1 MPTILLIMWRQHFYK
16 KPNFGW
22 WRNFIIKPPP
32 CNYQGKWR
40 IKELKVDAKNVTWR
54 LEIMHC
60 LGVNTYKLNPL
71 SLQRFQR
78 PKNDILSKEK
88 LRSNGWFQRWKNVI
102 FSQKKISRPIELHIK
117 PTSLRRWNL
126 FEMGLVH
133 IIHFQ
138 TCKITCQLFIHLHLL
153 GLLGL
158 HLLCKLSISNHWGF
172 HINFSSNC
180 ISMAWGLHPPLKLS
194 ISNHWGFH
202 ITFHLFTFRWP
213 LRLN

>member
-1 MPTILLIMWRQHFYK
+1 MEAWNNALLGGQHLQAQPIESTHWVCNDFRGEKMIFCQK
-16 KPNFGW
+16 KNLDQMDDSRG
-22 WRNFIIKPPP
+22 
-32 CNYQGKWR
+32 
-40 IKELKVDAKNVTWR
+40 E
-54 LEIMHC
+54 E
-60 LGVNTYKLNPL
+60 
-71 SLQRFQR
+71 
-78 PKNDILSKEK
+78 
-88 LRSNGWFQRWKNVI
+88 NVI

-138 TCKITCQLFIHLHLL
+138 TCKITCQLFIYLHLL

-158 HLLCKLSISNHWGF
+158 HFLCKLSISNHWGF